1 MNKILTTALVLG
13 ALYGTANAIEIKPY
27 VGLDAGY
34 NKMDVKDVEY
44 DGKSDSKKFNY
55 GLNAGVKFELE
66 NNLFASAE
74 LYYRLGKLA
83 DLSESGVD
91 PDPYIGE
98 YARKLEIKNTFGAKL
113 YFGYEFNDKLNAFV
127 SFGLNR
133 MNLESKYE
141 DEYYYAKY
149 TNNKFAPSYGLGVSY
164 KIIDS
169 LEAKLSYEYLDYK
182 ISEELSESVKFN
194 THSIRLGVNYLF

>member
-13 ALYGTANAIEIKPY
+13 ALYGTANATEIKPY

-34 NKMDVKDVEY
+34 NKMDVNDAEY

-74 LYYRLGKLA
+74 LYYRLGKLV

-91 PDPYIGE
+91 SDPSIGE
-98 YARKLEIKNTFGAKL
+98 YVNKLEIKNTFGAKL
-113 YFGYEFNDKLNAFV
+113 YFGYEFNDQLNAFA

-133 MNLESKYE
+133 MNFESKYDNDIE
-141 DEYYYAKY
+141 LDKY

-164 KIIDS
+164 KIIDN
-169 LEAKLSYEYLDYK
+169 LEARLSYEFLDYDIK
-182 ISEELSESVKFN
+182 DATFN
-194 THSIRLGVNYLF
+194 AHSIRLGVNYLF

>member
-66 NNLFASAE
+66 NNLFKVQQTQKSFSTMASVIPI
-74 LYYRLGKLA
+74 LA
-83 DLSESGVD
+83 AVL
-91 PDPYIGE
+91 
-98 YARKLEIKNTFGAKL
+98 
-113 YFGYEFNDKLNAFV
+113 
-127 SFGLNR
+127 
-133 MNLESKYE
+133 
-141 DEYYYAKY
+141 
-149 TNNKFAPSYGLGVSY
+149 
-164 KIIDS
+164 
-169 LEAKLSYEYLDYK
+169 
-182 ISEELSESVKFN
+182 
-194 THSIRLGVNYLF
+194 